1 MLSVYGKWL
10 GEAGETEAP
19 PSIFK
24 PPPASE
30 LRRTSEPLLFTPVVG
45 TSAEVGR
52 SLDDFLA
59 KTRTTHLVLGMHFP
73 GLDPRLS
80 RRSMQ
85 TFAQD
90 VLPRLQKKNA

>member
-1 MLSVYGKWL
+1 VYGKWL

-30 LRRTSEPLLFTPVVG
+30 LRRTKEPLLFTPVVG
-45 TSAEVGR
+45 TAAEVGR

-73 GLDPRLS
+73 GLDPKLS

-90 VLPRLQKKNA
+90 LLPRLQKTNA